1 MKEKVVKHHLKTTE
15 VLLGP
20 DGLELT
26 DFDICKGTG
35 VTNCFKSHTN
45 SWCPHFFQEK
55 VFLMFGLKFTL
66 SDVTSFLPDNLPGL
80 KKNYAQAWG
89 NQSHKFSGN
98 KQMQMMFT
106 TEEFLEVAIG
116 YRKLVWVGC
125 EPTTTEYIYI
135 L

>member
-1 MKEKVVKHHLKTTE
+1 
-15 VLLGP
+15 
-20 DGLELT
+20 
-26 DFDICKGTG
+26 
-35 VTNCFKSHTN
+35 
-45 SWCPHFFQEK
+45 
-55 VFLMFGLKFTL
+55 MFGLKFTL